1 MDGHRCPRCGTVRAE
16 RRTARSYRE
25 RAALAVLGLPPYK
38 CVACDR
44 RFLDRPLARG
54 HVVSDRRPAGEAEA
68 AAADTSAP
76 VSEHAPALVITNG
89 SDVRPARS
97 RRRQRC
103 AVDDGTRPLGRAE
116 IYALVLGALV
126 LVLLALIALRFIWPE
141 APSGVRP
148 DAG

>member
-1 MDGHRCPRCGTVRAE
+1 MEGHRCPRCGTVRAE

-25 RAALAVLGLPPYK
+25 RAALAVLGLHPYK

-54 HVVSDRRPAGEAEA
+54 RDASDRRATD
-68 AAADTSAP
+68 ADPGLVETPTAIAD
-76 VSEHAPALVITNG
+76 HAPALAITTP
-89 SDVRPARS
+89 STERPARA
-97 RRRQRC
+97 RRRQRW
-103 AVDDGTRPLGRAE
+103 AVDDGTRPLARAE

-141 APSGVRP
+141 APGGVRP
-148 DAG
+148 DGG